1 MTLIFDN
8 FPSLLSIFI
17 VLENCEKSFF
27 LLHVACGNGAILVI
41 FSDFGLGQ
49 PKRHFLTHFFN
60 FDHEG
65 ALKVTKINYD
75 I

>member
-1 MTLIFDN
+1 MYCDGKLGKLIFL
-8 FPSLLSIFI
+8 FQ
-17 VLENCEKSFF
+17 V
-27 LLHVACGNGAILVI
+27 VCGNGAILVI

-49 PKRHFLTHFFN
+49 PKRLFLTHFFN